1 MSLRPADAIRED
13 RESTARGRLLGLAS
27 VGDAADRLVAADCV
41 ERGAAV
47 APSSGAEVVGEAAG
61 AAVGVAVPSCS
72 SARITLPLSLCR
84 LRILNSLAWADT
96 QRGLGARL
104 LHTGLLRAAS
114 FMLLLEEEA
123 LKETRRLEETSM
135 VAGWR
140 ECGENE

>member
-61 AAVGVAVPSCS
+61 AAVGVAASCS

-84 LRILNSLAWADT
+84 LRILNSLAWAHT